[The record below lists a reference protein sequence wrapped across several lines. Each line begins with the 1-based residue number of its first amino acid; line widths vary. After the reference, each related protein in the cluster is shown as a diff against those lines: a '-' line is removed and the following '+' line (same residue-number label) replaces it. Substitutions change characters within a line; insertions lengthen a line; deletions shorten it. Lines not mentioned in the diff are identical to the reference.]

1 MNKFNSYRNIV
12 FTLSTGL
19 IFGAWEILGKFINCD
34 NTFFVVIIGSISSY
48 SFYKIVLKL
57 VERCAIKFNF
67 VKRFVFGRSYLDGIW
82 VGAYIGTTNQ
92 PRYFVEY
99 FEQDFNSLIIRSK
112 CYYEDKKY
120 KGEWKSTNA
129 SIDED
134 KGELYYTYETT
145 MQDNGFKNIGFAIFT
160 FDRKDKMSPPNKL
173 FGFSSDIDSAT
184 MNRAVE
190 EKVEKGTNLTDQE
203 LLEKAMEVYERNKYT
218 ILR

>member
-19 IFGAWEILGKFINCD
+19 IFGAWEILSKFINCD

-134 KGELYYTYETT
+134 KGNYIIHMKQQCKIMVLKTLVL
-145 MQDNGFKNIGFAIFT
+145 QFLHLI
-160 FDRKDKMSPPNKL
+160 
-173 FGFSSDIDSAT
+173 
-184 MNRAVE
+184 
-190 EKVEKGTNLTDQE
+190 EKIKCH
-203 LLEKAMEVYERNKYT
+203 LLINCLDFHL
-218 ILR
+218 ILIVQL

>member
-1 MNKFNSYRNIV
+1 MNKFNAYRNII

-19 IFGAWEILGKFINCD
+19 IFGIWAIMINFINC
-34 NTFFVVIIGSISSY
+34 NNVFFSMLIGFISSY
-48 SFYKIVLKL
+48 SFYKMILKF
-57 VERCAIKFNF
+57 VEYCVIKFTF
-67 VKRFVFGRSYLDGIW
+67 VKKLVFGRSYLDGIW
-82 VGAYIGTTNQ
+82 VGVYIGTNNQ
-92 PRYFVEY
+92 PRYFIEY

-120 KGEWKSTNA
+120 KGEWKSTNV

-145 MQDNGFKNIGFAIFT
+145 MKDNGFRNVGFAIFT
-160 FDRKDKMSPPNKL
+160 FDRKDKISAPNKL

-190 EKVEKGTNLTDQE
+190 EKIESGNSLAEQE
-203 LLEKAMEVYERNKYT
+203 LLEKAIEVYERNKHT